1 MKYSKFYKEL
11 VIVTILFLFATTLF
25 AIIDFID
32 LSAACAVIFIFLTI
46 CCLIIDDESKYD
58 LEL

>member
-11 VIVTILFLFATTLF
+11 IVVTILFLIAAILF
-25 AIIDFID
+25 AIINFID
-32 LSAACAVIFIFLTI
+32 LSAACAVIFLFLLS